1 MKPIASL
8 CALLLAAQPSFAR
21 PLPQAT
27 PVAAV
32 APAPAFKARLD
43 QLVALLNG
51 GGDYAALFSPA
62 FREAVPQA
70 QLQTYVG
77 QLQAEGGTATGIDS
91 IVPAT
96 AWSGTVRVAYQKVV
110 ATMQV
115 AVDPA
120 APHQITGLLIT
131 GAEPR
136 GDSIAKLQADFARLP
151 GASGFGIY
159 ALGDDGVTPI
169 AEMNGTVAAPLGSAF
184 KLWVLAEAA
193 REVAAGERHW
203 DDVVRVGRPSLPSGI
218 LQKWPDHAP
227 VTLQTLATLM
237 ISISDNTAADT
248 LLTTL
253 GRDKVGAMV
262 GTLGVAD
269 PARTL
274 PVLTTMEAFK
284 LKAPGHAALA
294 AAWAKDSP
302 EARAALL
309 DANAAAFAATPVDPH
324 MFGTKPLLIDS
335 VEWFASPRDMA
346 RTLDW
351 LRRNG
356 DAASRA
362 ILAVNPGAGA
372 ATAARFDYVGYK
384 GGSEPGVITL
394 NFLVRT
400 KAGKWLAVTGNWHNP
415 DAPISEPNFAS
426 LMNRALLLAAR

>member
-1 MKPIASL
+1 MKHIAL
-8 CALLLAAQPSFAR
+8 LGALLLAVQPSLAY

-27 PVAAV
+27 PAV
-32 APAPAFKARLD
+32 KAAPAPAFKARLD
-43 QLVALLNG
+43 QLVVLLNG

-70 QLQTYVG
+70 QLQTYID
-77 QLQAEGGTATGIDS
+77 QLKAEGGKATGIES
-91 IVPAT
+91 VAPAT
-96 AWSGTVRVAYQKVV
+96 AWNGTVQIAYQKMV
-110 ATMQV
+110 ATMRV
-115 AVDPA
+115 AVDAA
-120 APHQITGLLIT
+120 APHQIIGLLIT

-136 GDSIAKLQADFARLP
+136 DDSFAKLEADFAKLP
-151 GASGFGIY
+151 GASGFGVY
-159 ALGDDGVTPI
+159 ALGGDGVTPV
-169 AEMNGTVAAPLGSAF
+169 AEMNGMAAAPLGSAF

-193 REVAAGERHW
+193 REIAAGERHW
-203 DDVVRVGRPSLPSGI
+203 DDVVPVGRHSLPGGI
-218 LQKWPDHAP
+218 LQNWPAAAP

-253 GRDKVGAMV
+253 GREKVDAMV
-262 GTLGVAD
+262 KTVGIAD
-269 PARTL
+269 SARTL
-274 PVLTTMEAFK
+274 PVLTTMEAFE
-284 LKAPGHAALA
+284 LKAPAHAALA

-302 EARAALL
+302 EARAKLL
-309 DANAAAFAATPVDPH
+309 DDNAAAFAATPIDPH
-324 MFGTKPLLIDS
+324 MFGARPLLIDS

-356 DAASRA
+356 DATSRA

-372 ATAARFDYVGYK
+372 ATANRFDYIGFK

-400 KAGKWLAVTGNWHNP
+400 KAGKWLAVTGNWHHP
-415 DAPISEPNFAS
+415 DAAVSEAGFAA